1 LFSISDSI
9 PLLSGSAE
17 LAAQQIISACRQGDA
32 ELVISWPAKIASAFH
47 GLFLGLTID
56 ILGLAD
62 RLLPGPGG
70 VGTTNTRGADSTS
83 ASSPSL
89 LTRLSDRAAL
99 ANNEVQAANPG

>member
-1 LFSISDSI
+1 VAGENCVGVPWSL
-9 PLLSGSAE
+9 P
-17 LAAQQIISACRQGDA
+17 
-32 ELVISWPAKIASAFH
+32 
-47 GLFLGLTID
+47 GLTID

-83 ASSPSL
+83 ALLPSL

-99 ANNEVQAANPG
+99 ANNEVQVANPG